1 MNHVTSSDIS
11 AVIESCDNSV
21 DLLSAL
27 KSLVGVECDNPNVL
41 SLIHE
46 IEVYFEETDSKL
58 LQILRSHTGTFE
70 FEVCHPHKAGEDVS
84 ILLELGCEFYM
95 LAKC

>member
-27 KSLVGVECDNPNVL
+27 KSLMGAECDNPNVS

-46 IEVYFEETDSKL
+46 TEVYFEETGSKI

-70 FEVCHPHKAGEDVS
+70 FEVCHPHKAGEDVN

-95 LAKC
+95 LVKC